1 LRLINFSQN
10 YINQWQSIFWLCAAF
25 SAGGAMF
32 YILVG
37 SGVEQPWAKGGNKKH
52 VAKGKSKQVESFLL

>member
-1 LRLINFSQN
+1 
-10 YINQWQSIFWLCAAF
+10 
-25 SAGGAMF
+25 MF